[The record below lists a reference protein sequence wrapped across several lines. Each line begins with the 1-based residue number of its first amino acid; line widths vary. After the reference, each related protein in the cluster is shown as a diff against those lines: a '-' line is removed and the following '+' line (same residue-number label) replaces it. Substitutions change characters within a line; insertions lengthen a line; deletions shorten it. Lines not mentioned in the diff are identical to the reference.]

1 MQTRILN
8 RFLALFAALA
18 VFAAPLHAADDAKH
32 ATPDEAVA
40 LVKKGVEFYKKNGKE
55 KALAAFSDPR
65 GQFVK
70 GELYFFVYGANGDGI
85 VLAHGQ
91 NQKMIGKQLLDMR
104 DQDGVYLIRES
115 NKIANS
121 PDGKGWVSYRWPN
134 SVTKAVES
142 KRSYIERVGDI
153 WIGCGIYEASK

>member
-1 MQTRILN
+1 M
-8 RFLALFAALA
+8 
-18 VFAAPLHAADDAKH
+18 
-32 ATPDEAVA
+32 
-40 LVKKGVEFYKKNGKE
+40 EFYKKNGKE
-55 KALAAFSDPR
+55 KALAEFSDPR

-121 PDGKGWVSYRWPN
+121 PEGKGWVSYRWPN
-134 SVTKAVES
+134 SVTKVVEA
-142 KRSYIERVGDI
+142 KRSYVERVGDI
-153 WIGCGIYEASK
+153 WIGCGIYEPSK

>member
-1 MQTRILN
+1 MRSRIQN

-18 VFAAPLHAADDAKH
+18 VFTAPMHASGAVKR

-55 KALAAFSDPR
+55 KSLAAFNDTQ

-70 GELYFFVYGANGDGI
+70 GELYLFVYSANGDGI

-91 NQKMIGKQLLDMR
+91 NQKMVGKQLLDMR
-104 DQDGVYLIRES
+104 DPDGVYINREL

-121 PDGKGWVSYRWPN
+121 PAGKGWLNYRWPN
-134 SVTKAVES
+134 SVTKAVEA
-142 KRSYIERVGDI
+142 KRSYVERVGDI
-153 WIGCGIYEASK
+153 WIGCGIYGAW